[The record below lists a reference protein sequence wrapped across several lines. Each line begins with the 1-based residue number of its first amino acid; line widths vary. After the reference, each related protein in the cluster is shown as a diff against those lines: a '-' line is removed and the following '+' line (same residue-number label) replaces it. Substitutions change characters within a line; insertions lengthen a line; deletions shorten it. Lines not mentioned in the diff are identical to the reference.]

1 VEQSLDTVRQVDLD
15 VQEELGAKPCRLIE
29 GDAGTGLLI
38 LCDHA
43 ENTIPE
49 TYGTLGLRPEDLHRH
64 IAYDLGAAEVAQC
77 LAETLGA
84 PAVLSRFSRLLID
97 PNRGRDDPTLI
108 MQISD
113 GLIVPGNVGLA
124 DEEIDLRIARYY
136 EPYHRAIE
144 RAIDAGFAAGKAPV
158 IVSVH
163 SFTQA
168 WKGTPRPWSVGV
180 LWDKDPRLALPL
192 LAALRTIPSIEVGDN
207 APYSGQLKGDTL
219 YRHGT
224 KQGLAHA
231 LIEVRQ
237 DLILGPAS
245 QAEWAKRLAGVL
257 GQVLSDAGAAL
268 HAVELHGS
276 FTDQE
281 HHATGKRNRKGFPAM
296 DDKTR
301 TELEAAAFR
310 RLVAHLRE
318 RTDVQNLDLMELAG
332 FCRNCLSNWYQDA
345 AAAKGIALTKEEARE
360 IVYGM
365 PYDDWKAKFQTEAPA
380 KPRRAHHSG

>member
-1 VEQSLDTVRQVDLD
+1 M
-15 VQEELGAKPCRLIE
+15 GAKPYRGIA

-43 ENTIPE
+43 ENSLPGP
-49 TYGTLGLRPEDLHRH
+49 YGLLGLRPEDLHRH
-64 IAYDLGAAEVAQC
+64 IAYDMGAAGVAER
-77 LAETLGA
+77 LAEMLGA
-84 PAVLSRFSRLLID
+84 PALLSRFSRLLID
-97 PNRGRDDPTLI
+97 PNRGLDDPTLI

-113 GLIVPGNVGLA
+113 GLIVPGNVGL
-124 DEEIDLRIARYY
+124 DEKEVASRIALYY

-144 RAIDAGFAAGKAPV
+144 RAVEAGLAAGKPPV

-168 WKGTPRPWSVGV
+168 WKGAPRPWSVGV

-192 LAALRTIPSIEVGDN
+192 LEALRTKPGIEVGDN
-207 APYSGQLKGDTL
+207 VPYSGQLKGDTL

-224 KQGLAHA
+224 ARGLAHA

-237 DLILGPAS
+237 DLILSEEG
-245 QAEWAKRLAGVL
+245 QAEWAGLLAEALRTVMREG
-257 GQVLSDAGAAL
+257 SAL
-268 HAVELHGS
+268 HAIELHGS
-276 FTDQE
+276 HTDGVSGE
-281 HHATGKRNRKGFPAM
+281 AVAAMPGKAGAQIM

-310 RLVAHLRE
+310 RLVSHLRA
-318 RTDVQNLDLMELAG
+318 RSDVENIDLMELAG
-332 FCRNCLSNWYQDA
+332 FCRNCLSGWYQEA
-345 AAAKGIALTKEEARE
+345 AAAKGIALSKDEARE

-365 PYDDWKAKFQTEAPA
+365 AYEAWKAKHQ
-380 KPRRAHHSG
+380 SGPKRKVGSAG